1 MSATTAVSVVK
12 QQWRVL
18 LTGVQFLTTVP
29 VRIVPAPTPQEVGN
43 SLSYYPLIGLLIG
56 AVLWWGGVHLFAGV
70 AVELSAALTLVVWV
84 IITGGLHL
92 DGLADSADAW
102 HGGRGDPQRMLAI
115 MKDPHCG
122 PAAVVWVVLTLLTKY
137 GALVAALTHH
147 VNSTV
152 LLAPCLGRAAV
163 VALLLTTPYVRASG
177 LGTALADHHTKT
189 SCVVWLGCIVGFVVY
204 LFNERGILMLL
215 TAMVMV
221 FCLRRLMLRS
231 IGGLTGDTAGALVE
245 LTETVVLV
253 VGVMAI

>member
-1 MSATTAVSVVK
+1 MNATTVVTVVK

-29 VRIVPAPTPQEVGN
+29 VRIVPAPSAQEVGG

-56 AVLWWGGVHLFAGV
+56 AVLWGSAHLFAGV
-70 AVELSAALTLVVWV
+70 AAELNAALTLVLWV
-84 IITGGLHL
+84 VITGGLHL

-122 PAAVVWVVLTLLTKY
+122 PAAVVWVVLVLLTKY
-137 GALVAALTHH
+137 GVLVAVFTHH
-147 VNSTV
+147 LNAAV

-177 LGTALADHHTKT
+177 LGTALADHHKKT
-189 SCVVWLGCIVGFVVY
+189 ACVLWLVCIVGFVVY

-215 TAMVMV
+215 TAIVMV

-231 IGGLTGDTAGALVE
+231 IGGLTGDTAGTLVE
-245 LTETVVLV
+245 LTETAVLV